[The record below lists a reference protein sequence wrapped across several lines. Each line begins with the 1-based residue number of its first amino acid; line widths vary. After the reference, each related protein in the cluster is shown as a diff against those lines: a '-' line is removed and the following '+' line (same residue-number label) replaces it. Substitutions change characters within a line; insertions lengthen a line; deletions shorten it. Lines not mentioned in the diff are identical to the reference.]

1 VLEQLAVDHDLPAR
15 MLDYRQLTKLK
26 GTYLDA
32 LPALVNPRTG
42 RLHCSFSQVA
52 AATGRLS
59 ASDPNLQNVPIRT
72 PEGRLIRRAFTPSQP
87 GWKLVCADYSQIE
100 LRMLAHFSEDPA
112 LCESF
117 RRGDDVHTA
126 VAAQVFGIPPAEVT
140 EAQRRM
146 AKGVNFGVIYGQSAF
161 GLATALQI
169 PRGEA
174 ATFIEGYFARYAGV
188 DAYFKRLLAECAAD
202 GRATTILGRRRAI
215 EGIRTGAAAEAAGR
229 QRNLA
234 ERTAINTVIQ
244 GSAADL
250 IKRAMLLVTERLA
263 ASGLHARL
271 LLQIHD
277 ELVFEA
283 PAEEVPALSRLVR
296 DAMTQA
302 LELKVPLKVDVTS
315 GDNWLDQDDVAE

>member
-1 VLEQLAVDHDLPAR
+1 
-15 MLDYRQLTKLK
+15 
-26 GTYLDA
+26 
-32 LPALVNPRTG
+32 
-42 RLHCSFSQVA
+42 
-52 AATGRLS
+52 
-59 ASDPNLQNVPIRT
+59 
-72 PEGRLIRRAFTPSQP
+72 
-87 GWKLVCADYSQIE
+87 
-100 LRMLAHFSEDPA
+100 
-112 LCESF
+112 
-117 RRGDDVHTA
+117 
-126 VAAQVFGIPPAEVT
+126 VFGIPPAEVT